1 MLRGKATPS
10 IKNLYFWPRKV
21 SYQLLF
27 LFVKYNSK
35 FVPFMQSKAVFILAI
50 ESSCDDTAAAVLEN
64 DKVLSNVV
72 ANQLV
77 HEQYG
82 GVVPELASRA
92 HQQNIV
98 PVIDAALQK
107 ANVNKN
113 QLSAIA
119 FTQGPGL
126 MGSLLVGSSFAKS
139 LSLALDIPLIAVNHM
154 HAHILA
160 HFIDEE
166 GFDKPEFPF
175 LALTISGGHTQ
186 IVKVNGFFNMEIIGE
201 TTDDAV
207 GEAFDKSAK
216 ILGLPYPGGPLIDKY
231 AQLGN
236 PDAFSFTKPKIPGLD
251 FSFSGLKTQILY
263 FIQKNVASN
272 PNFIEENR
280 NDICA
285 SIQNIII
292 KILMD
297 KLKLAVAETGIKQIA
312 IGGGVSANSGIRNTL
327 KNAEGKYGW
336 KTFIPKFEYTTD
348 NAAMIGIVGYQNYL
362 HQKFNDA
369 SVVSKARIPF

>member
-1 MLRGKATPS
+1 MANDS
-10 IKNLYFWPRKV
+10 I
-21 SYQLLF
+21 
-27 LFVKYNSK
+27 
-35 FVPFMQSKAVFILAI
+35 FILAI
-50 ESSCDDTAAAVLEN
+50 ESSCDDTSAAVLQN

-72 ANQLV
+72 ANQSV
-77 HEQYG
+77 HVAFG

-92 HQQNIV
+92 HQQNMI
-98 PVIDAALQK
+98 PVVDQALRKAGIQK
-107 ANVNKN
+107 S

-139 LSLALDIPLIAVNHM
+139 LAMALSIPLIAVHHM
-154 HAHILA
+154 QGHILA

-166 GFDKPEFPF
+166 GYDKPEFPF

-186 IVKVNGFFNMEIIGE
+186 IIKVTDFFTMEIIGE

-216 ILGLPYPGGPLIDKY
+216 ILGLPYPGGPLVDKH

-236 PDAFSFTKPKIPGLD
+236 PKAFSFTKPKVPGLD

-263 FIQKNVASN
+263 FIQKKVKEN
-272 PNFIEENR
+272 PKFIEENL

-285 SIQNIII
+285 SIQNAIIEI
-292 KILMD
+292 IME
-297 KLKLAVAETGIKQIA
+297 KLKMAVTQTAIKQIA
-312 IGGGVSANSGIRNTL
+312 IGGGVSANSGIRKTI
-327 KNAEGKYGW
+327 KEAENKYGW
-336 KTFIPKFEYTTD
+336 KTYIPKFEYTTD
-348 NAAMIGIVGYQNYL
+348 NAAMIGIVGYYKYL
-362 HQKFNDA
+362 NKQFEELN
-369 SVVSKARIPF
+369 VVSKPRIEI